1 MSSSNFFTEIKNVQ
15 KEDTLNAIMQPDNV
29 FPVQGQLGSIQ
40 LAINTAV
47 AQGYNQW
54 NPAVILV
61 SPDSSTGTSVTDVQF
76 VENITLY
83 DGIYLM
89 SQVPGK
95 AVYINGT
102 LSFGS
107 TALGTQPDGVV
118 NSNLRYLVS
127 DMSFIAN
134 GGGAALFSAT
144 TAVATRGTFT
154 RVNFTNTG
162 TAAANTCFSVNSAS
176 VYTLT
181 FDNCVLTTA
190 GNAAGVYAAS
200 FAGGAHVV
208 TIKGRS
214 AFSVTGV
221 TAVNSMVVDNGAG
234 VTATDSDFTGLI
246 NLGANAVSTLTLNN
260 CRVNANVAA
269 ATGLITF
276 AANNASI
283 AKVEY
288 STFSPLTH
296 VNIFT
301 IAGSSNIIRGGNCI
315 WNNSVTNIT
324 AINSGAVAALPN
336 SWWYGNPVVPKST
349 GVPANALAGMLW
361 ADTSAVTNLVKFV

>member
-1 MSSSNFFTEIKNVQ
+1 
-15 KEDTLNAIMQPDNV
+15 MQPDNV
-29 FPVQGQLGSIQ
+29 FPVQGSIGSIQ

-61 SPDSSTGTSVTDVQF
+61 TPDSSTGTSVTDVQF

-83 DGIYLM
+83 DGIYLQ
-89 SQVPGK
+89 SQTPGK
-95 AVYINGT
+95 PVHINGT

-107 TALGTQPDGVV
+107 TALGTQPDGVA
-118 NSNLRYLVS
+118 NLNVTYVVS
-127 DMSFIAN
+127 DMHFIAN
-134 GGGAALFSAT
+134 GAGAPLFSAT
-144 TAVATRGTFT
+144 TAVATRATFT

-162 TAAANTCFSVNSAS
+162 TAASNTCISVNSAS

-190 GNAAGVYAAS
+190 GNAAGVNAAS

-208 TIKGRS
+208 VIKDRS
-214 AFSVTGV
+214 SFGVTGA
-221 TAVNSMVVDNGAG
+221 TAVNSMVVDGGSA

-260 CRVNANVAA
+260 CRVAGNVAA

-283 AKVEY
+283 ANTQF
-288 STFSPLTH
+288 STFTPATH

-301 IAGSSNIIRGGNCI
+301 VAGSSNIIRGGNCV
-315 WNNSVTNIT
+315 WNTSVTAIT
-324 AINSGAVAALPN
+324 AVNSGAVAAAPSSWWSGTPIVARAAGTVPPN
-336 SWWYGNPVVPKST
+336 SLGS
-349 GVPANALAGMLW
+349 MLW
-361 ADTSAVTNLVKFV
+361 ADTSAATNIVKMV